1 MEALLVVAIGSISLL
16 CHKLVDGI
24 GVDQVG
30 VGGHG
35 QLLLLDLQLLLL
47 LHPHKLVLLLLGH
60 NCRGGGCSHC
70 NGVVNPDEIR
80 REIHPLSKTNR
91 IFISRRKRGCL
102 LVQSHGRREAG
113 VLALGDVLQ

>member
-16 CHKLVDGI
+16 CYKLVDGI

-47 LHPHKLVLLLLGH
+47 LHPHQLVLLLLGH

-91 IFISRRKRGCL
+91 IFIS
-102 LVQSHGRREAG
+102 
-113 VLALGDVLQ
+113 